1 MQICDSYV
9 CSCIDQENERG
20 SKRVLR
26 VENRFSDMQRR
37 SALSGASGSRFLPRR
52 VVHFMCLTEQTILI
66 FMITSNRPFNTL
78 KRSTSSLQIL
88 HKTKHETFSRRR
100 YASLPFT
107 EPYETRN
114 WNTSAS
120 RAYDARCGN
129 TPSSNCC
136 MVISVQSQMKTDHY
150 TSRFRSVLTVVRRVD
165 QLSLVR
171 TLPILRI
178 HCVFPVFGRFRRL
191 IRDGKQIIV
200 HFESPDDHRFEL

>member
-129 TPSSNCC
+129 TPSSSWCPAN
-136 MVISVQSQMKTDHY
+136 SGDHA
-150 TSRFRSVLTVVRRVD
+150 SFDGDIRPIPDENRSLHVTF
-165 QLSLVR
+165 SLR
-171 TLPILRI
+171 
-178 HCVFPVFGRFRRL
+178 
-191 IRDGKQIIV
+191 
-200 HFESPDDHRFEL
+200 SHRSATC

>member
-1 MQICDSYV
+1 MRPFREDATLHCPSQNPTKHVIGIHQRAV
-9 CSCIDQENERG
+9 RTMHVAEILQVPVG
-20 SKRVLR
+20 VLR
-26 VENRFSDMQRR
+26 
-37 SALSGASGSRFLPRR
+37 
-52 VVHFMCLTEQTILI
+52 ILV
-66 FMITSNRPFNTL
+66 IT
-78 KRSTSSLQIL
+78 L
-88 HKTKHETFSRRR
+88 HS
-100 YASLPFT
+100 
-107 EPYETRN
+107 
-114 WNTSAS
+114 
-120 RAYDARCGN
+120 
-129 TPSSNCC
+129 